1 MKHGREIKNLGLERE
16 RLADN
21 QRKVEKNKAEG
32 EILKAPNYTEKGY
45 LSLFVI
51 SSVPNSNE
59 FLVVLKT
66 GFQKSGD
73 GYLCLTYT
81 RKRSCE
87 NNSRLY

>member
-1 MKHGREIKNLGLERE
+1 MKHGREIENLGLERE
-16 RLADN
+16 RLAD
-21 QRKVEKNKAEG
+21 EKNKAEG
-32 EILKAPNYTEKGY
+32 AILKAPNCTEKEY

-66 GFQKSGD
+66 GVQKSGD